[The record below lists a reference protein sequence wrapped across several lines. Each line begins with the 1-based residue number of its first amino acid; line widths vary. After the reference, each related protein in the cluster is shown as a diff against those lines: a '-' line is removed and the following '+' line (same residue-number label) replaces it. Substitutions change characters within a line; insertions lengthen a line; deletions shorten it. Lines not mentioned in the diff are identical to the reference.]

1 MRATGL
7 LCFAAITGL
16 AACAAPRPAMT
27 QPEARQRG
35 EVFAAGTCSGCHAI
49 GRTGDS
55 PHPDAVPFRT
65 LSQKYPVRALEEA
78 LAEGITV
85 GHPDMPPFALSP
97 PEIDDLL
104 DYLESIQDPV

>member
-7 LCFAAITGL
+7 THLILFSGL
-16 AACAAPRPAMT
+16 AACAAPGAPPM
-27 QPEARQRG
+27 QPEAGLRG
-35 EVFAAGTCSGCHAI
+35 QAFAESMCSGCHAI
-49 GRTGDS
+49 GRTGQS

-78 LAEGITV
+78 FGEGITV
-85 GHPDMPPFALSP
+85 GHPDMPPFALAP
-97 PEIDDLL
+97 REIDDLL